1 MLKHLFLRLTVFLLM
16 IGTAASSSASPLNLS
31 DWDAWGPVSIS
42 ADGLSATLSEDT
54 FGPTSLE
61 NPALTISDDATILTF
76 DYRLTVASGNEDYF
90 DFYFDDIT
98 MPIFST
104 GGLNEDG
111 TDAFFSGSY
120 SLSLDGLQGGQTAI
134 IFALQWGWDDYGY
147 DSTLVISNVD
157 IATQSVN
164 AIPEPA
170 TVILFAIGL
179 VGWAAV
185 RRQRSAVP
193 PCSRV

>member
-16 IGTAASSSASPLNLS
+16 IGTVASSSASPLNLS

-42 ADGLSATLSEDT
+42 ADGLSATLSEDS

-61 NPALTISDDATILTF
+61 NPALTIPDDATILTF
-76 DYRLTVASGNEDYF
+76 DYRLTVAAGNEDYF
-90 DFYFDDIT
+90 DFYFDNT
-98 MPIFST
+98 NTPIFST
-104 GGLNEDG
+104 GGSNEDG
-111 TDAFFSGSY
+111 RDALLSGSY